1 MEKYSFD
8 GETMA
13 IQAKAKSE
21 LGQNDESIELYKKAI
36 MNTRNG
42 LIWQK
47 VEDECGISRMEMER
61 EIIEGEQ

>member
-1 MEKYSFD
+1 
-8 GETMA
+8 MA

-36 MNTRNG
+36 MNTRNE